1 MKLWL
6 TGSVWHSS
14 NQSVFCA
21 TLVLEDTNICLQKG
35 RVLEPEMCTFQW
47 ESEEVDVVG
56 DIFEMYLAVGLLSSL
71 SIW

>member
-1 MKLWL
+1 
-6 TGSVWHSS
+6 
-14 NQSVFCA
+14 
-21 TLVLEDTNICLQKG
+21 
-35 RVLEPEMCTFQW
+35 MCTFQW